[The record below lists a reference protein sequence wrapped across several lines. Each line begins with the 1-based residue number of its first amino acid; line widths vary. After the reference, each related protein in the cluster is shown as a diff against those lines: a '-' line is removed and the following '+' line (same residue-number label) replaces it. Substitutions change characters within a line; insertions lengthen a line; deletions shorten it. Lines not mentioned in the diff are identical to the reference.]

1 MKAVVCL
8 IALFCAC
15 ALATAPI
22 PNALLK
28 EWSQFKADD
37 EFFNQMDAFLEERSQ
52 TGAAGGDFE
61 FKCETTCQLV
71 QKATGTPA
79 TNSLLQTEEGTSQK
93 TMEDQFY
100 KNVDSFLETSQTSA
114 GGDFEFKCET
124 TCQLVQ
130 KGADAAAPAAAAA
143 AANNFLQTEA
153 GLGSGAQ
160 QQMKAQQQATAQV
173 QAKAQAQSTTQQK
186 DCYRLCLNPSMN
198 PGCDAAAN
206 AVSMLEL
213 GTMTTEELYRK
224 NWSLGSGTGNCLN
237 SCVHVCMAVHDSVRA

>member
-1 MKAVVCL
+1 LCA
-8 IALFCAC
+8 IAS
-15 ALATAPI
+15 ATAPI

-37 EFFNQMDAFLEERSQ
+37 QFYEQMDAFLEEKAQVGS
-52 TGAAGGDFE
+52 AGGDFE

-71 QKATGTPA
+71 QKSTGA
-79 TNSLLQTEEGTSQK
+79 ASAASLLQTEEGTK
-93 TMEDQFY
+93 DKVEDAFY
-100 KNVDSFLETSQTSA
+100 KNVDSFLETQQTSA

-130 KGADAAAPAAAAA
+130 KGGDAAPAAGT
-143 AANNFLQTEA
+143 NNFLQTEA

-160 QQMKAQQQATAQV
+160 QQLKVEQKATAQV
-173 QAKAQAQSTTQQK
+173 QAKATAQSTSQQK

-206 AVSMLEL
+206 VVSLLET
-213 GTMTTEELYRK
+213 GTMTEEELVRK
-224 NWSLGSGTGNCLN
+224 NWSLGSGAGNCLN